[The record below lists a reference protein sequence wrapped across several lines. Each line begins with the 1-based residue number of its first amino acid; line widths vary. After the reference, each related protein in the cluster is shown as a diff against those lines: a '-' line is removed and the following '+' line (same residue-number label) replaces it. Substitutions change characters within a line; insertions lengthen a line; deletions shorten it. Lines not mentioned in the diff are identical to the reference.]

1 MADRD
6 TRYYAFKLFPPRP
19 SFPADITG
27 EEAEIM
33 AEHVA
38 YWTELLNAGT
48 AVAFGAVADPT
59 EPWGLAI
66 VEAGP
71 DTDIN
76 ALREH
81 DPVIRRGLGSGPG
94 LGAAAPDRDDLD
106 VDSGHHRGRAQLHCA
121 RTCPDPRGG
130 RAPWLGRAVR
140 ATTQRGLRIARWLR
154 LRRVCHGMGAHP
166 HASGRRRRSGHTGM
180 ITAQRRTSHG

>member
-48 AVAFGAVADPT
+48 AVAFGAVADST

-71 DTDIN
+71 DTDITV
-76 ALREH
+76 LREH
-81 DPVIRRGLGSGPG
+81 DPVIRRGLGARLEIYPVPN
-94 LGAAAPDRDDLD
+94 A
-106 VDSGHHRGRAQLHCA
+106 VVRAC
-121 RTCPDPRGG
+121 RPTD
-130 RAPWLGRAVR
+130 LGREAVDPGR
-140 ATTQRGLRIARWLR
+140 PAESSVTTR
-154 LRRVCHGMGAHP
+154 
-166 HASGRRRRSGHTGM
+166 
-180 ITAQRRTSHG
+180 

>member
-1 MADRD
+1 MADPN

-27 EEAEIM
+27 QEAEIM

-38 YWTELLNAGT
+38 YWTELLNAGI

-59 EPWGLAI
+59 EAWGLAV

-76 ALREH
+76 GLREH
-81 DPVIRRGLGSGPG
+81 DPVIRRGLG
-94 LGAAAPDRDDLD
+94 
-106 VDSGHHRGRAQLHCA
+106 A
-121 RTCPDPRGG
+121 RLEIYPMPN
-130 RAPWLGRAVR
+130 AVVR
-140 ATTQRGLRIARWLR
+140 ACRPTA
-154 LRRVCHGMGAHP
+154 P
-166 HASGRRRRSGHTGM
+166 GRDAVDVVRPAESSMTW
-180 ITAQRRTSHG
+180 A

>member
-1 MADRD
+1 MADPN
-6 TRYYAFKLFPPRP
+6 TRYYAFRLFPPRP
-19 SFPADITG
+19 TFPTDITG

-71 DTDIN
+71 DTDIT

-81 DPVIRRGLGSGPG
+81 DPVIRRGLGARLEIYRMPNAVVRACRPTN
-94 LGAAAPDRDDLD
+94 LGRDD
-106 VDSGHHRGRAQLHCA
+106 VDPA
-121 RTCPDPRGG
+121 RP
-130 RAPWLGRAVR
+130 AESSV
-140 ATTQRGLRIARWLR
+140 TTR
-154 LRRVCHGMGAHP
+154 
-166 HASGRRRRSGHTGM
+166 
-180 ITAQRRTSHG
+180 

>member
-1 MADRD
+1 MADPNARC
-6 TRYYAFKLFPPRP
+6 YAFKLFPPRP
-19 SFPADITG
+19 TFPADITG

-59 EPWGLAI
+59 EAWGLAI

-71 DTDIN
+71 DTDIT

-81 DPVIRRGLGSGPG
+81 DPVIRRGLG
-94 LGAAAPDRDDLD
+94 
-106 VDSGHHRGRAQLHCA
+106 A
-121 RTCPDPRGG
+121 RLEIYPMPN
-130 RAPWLGRAVR
+130 AVVR
-140 ATTQRGLRIARWLR
+140 ARRPTDPGRDAVDPARPAESSVTTR
-154 LRRVCHGMGAHP
+154 
-166 HASGRRRRSGHTGM
+166 
-180 ITAQRRTSHG
+180 

>member
-1 MADRD
+1 MADPN

-19 SFPADITG
+19 TFPADITG
-27 EEAEIM
+27 DEAEIM

-59 EPWGLAI
+59 EVWGLAV

-71 DTDIN
+71 DTDIT

-81 DPVIRRGLGSGPG
+81 DPVIRRGLGARLEIYPMPNAVVRGCRPTNLS
-94 LGAAAPDRDDLD
+94 RND
-106 VDSGHHRGRAQLHCA
+106 VDPA
-121 RTCPDPRGG
+121 RP
-130 RAPWLGRAVR
+130 AESSV
-140 ATTQRGLRIARWLR
+140 TTR
-154 LRRVCHGMGAHP
+154 
-166 HASGRRRRSGHTGM
+166 
-180 ITAQRRTSHG
+180 

>member
-1 MADRD
+1 MADPN
-6 TRYYAFKLFPPRP
+6 TRYYAFRLFPPRP

-48 AVAFGAVADPT
+48 AVAFGAVADPA
-59 EPWGLAI
+59 EAWGLAV

-76 ALREH
+76 GLREH
-81 DPVIRRGLGSGPG
+81 DPVIRRR
-94 LGAAAPDRDDLD
+94 LGARLEIYPMPNA
-106 VDSGHHRGRAQLHCA
+106 V
-121 RTCPDPRGG
+121 
-130 RAPWLGRAVR
+130 VR
-140 ATTQRGLRIARWLR
+140 ACRKTAPGRDAVDPVRSAESSVTAR
-154 LRRVCHGMGAHP
+154 
-166 HASGRRRRSGHTGM
+166 
-180 ITAQRRTSHG
+180 

>member
-1 MADRD
+1 MADPN
-6 TRYYAFKLFPPRP
+6 TRYYAVKLFAPRP

-27 EEAEIM
+27 QEAQIM

-59 EPWGLAI
+59 EAWGLAI

-71 DTDIN
+71 DTDIT

-81 DPVIRRGLGSGPG
+81 DPVIRRGLG
-94 LGAAAPDRDDLD
+94 
-106 VDSGHHRGRAQLHCA
+106 A
-121 RTCPDPRGG
+121 RLEIYPMPN
-130 RAPWLGRAVR
+130 AVVR
-140 ATTQRGLRIARWLR
+140 AFGPTNPARDAIDPARSAESSVTTR
-154 LRRVCHGMGAHP
+154 
-166 HASGRRRRSGHTGM
+166 
-180 ITAQRRTSHG
+180 

>member
-1 MADRD
+1 MADPD
-6 TRYYAFKLFPPRP
+6 IRYYAFKLFPPRP
-19 SFPADITG
+19 SFPADITE

-48 AVAFGAVADPT
+48 TVAFGAVADPT
-59 EPWGLAI
+59 EAWGLAI

-81 DPVIRRGLGSGPG
+81 DPVIRRGLG
-94 LGAAAPDRDDLD
+94 
-106 VDSGHHRGRAQLHCA
+106 A
-121 RTCPDPRGG
+121 RLEIYPMPN
-130 RAPWLGRAVR
+130 AVVR
-140 ATTQRGLRIARWLR
+140 ACRPTAPGRDAVDPAQSAESSVTTR
-154 LRRVCHGMGAHP
+154 
-166 HASGRRRRSGHTGM
+166 
-180 ITAQRRTSHG
+180 

>member
-1 MADRD
+1 MADPN
-6 TRYYAFKLFPPRP
+6 TRYYAFKLFSPRP

-38 YWTELLNAGT
+38 YWTELLNAGI

-59 EPWGLAI
+59 EAWGLAV

-76 ALREH
+76 GLREH
-81 DPVIRRGLGSGPG
+81 DPVIRRGLG
-94 LGAAAPDRDDLD
+94 
-106 VDSGHHRGRAQLHCA
+106 A
-121 RTCPDPRGG
+121 RLEIYPMPN
-130 RAPWLGRAVR
+130 AVVR
-140 ATTQRGLRIARWLR
+140 AGRPTAPGRDALDPARPAESSVTTR
-154 LRRVCHGMGAHP
+154 
-166 HASGRRRRSGHTGM
+166 
-180 ITAQRRTSHG
+180 

>member
-1 MADRD
+1 MADPN

-38 YWTELLNAGT
+38 YWTELLNAGI

-59 EPWGLAI
+59 EAWGLAV

-76 ALREH
+76 GLREH
-81 DPVIRRGLGSGPG
+81 DPVIRRGLGARLEIYPMPN
-94 LGAAAPDRDDLD
+94 AVVRVCRPTD
-106 VDSGHHRGRAQLHCA
+106 RGREAV
-121 RTCPDPRGG
+121 DPG
-130 RAPWLGRAVR
+130 RPAESSV
-140 ATTQRGLRIARWLR
+140 TTR
-154 LRRVCHGMGAHP
+154 
-166 HASGRRRRSGHTGM
+166 
-180 ITAQRRTSHG
+180 

>member
-1 MADRD
+1 MADPN

-19 SFPADITG
+19 TFPADITG

-59 EPWGLAI
+59 EAWGLAI

-71 DTDIN
+71 DTDVG
-76 ALREH
+76 ALRER
-81 DPVIRRGLGSGPG
+81 DPVIRRGLG
-94 LGAAAPDRDDLD
+94 
-106 VDSGHHRGRAQLHCA
+106 A
-121 RTCPDPRGG
+121 RLEIYPMPN
-130 RAPWLGRAVR
+130 AVVR
-140 ATTQRGLRIARWLR
+140 ACGPTDPGRDAVDPARRAESSVTTR
-154 LRRVCHGMGAHP
+154 
-166 HASGRRRRSGHTGM
+166 
-180 ITAQRRTSHG
+180 

>member
-1 MADRD
+1 MADPN

-19 SFPADITG
+19 SFPADITDD
-27 EEAEIM
+27 EAAIM

-59 EPWGLAI
+59 EVWGLAV

-71 DTDIN
+71 DTDIT

-81 DPVIRRGLGSGPG
+81 DPVIRRGLGARLEIYPMPN
-94 LGAAAPDRDDLD
+94 AVVRACRPTN
-106 VDSGHHRGRAQLHCA
+106 RGRDAGDLA
-121 RTCPDPRGG
+121 RP
-130 RAPWLGRAVR
+130 AESSV
-140 ATTQRGLRIARWLR
+140 TTR
-154 LRRVCHGMGAHP
+154 
-166 HASGRRRRSGHTGM
+166 
-180 ITAQRRTSHG
+180 

>member
-1 MADRD
+1 MVDPN

-19 SFPADITG
+19 TFPADITG

-59 EPWGLAI
+59 EVWGLAI

-71 DTDIN
+71 DTDVN

-81 DPVIRRGLGSGPG
+81 DPVIRRGLGARLEIYPMPN
-94 LGAAAPDRDDLD
+94 A
-106 VDSGHHRGRAQLHCA
+106 VVRAC
-121 RTCPDPRGG
+121 RPTN
-130 RAPWLGRAVR
+130 LGRDAVDPARR
-140 ATTQRGLRIARWLR
+140 AESSVTTR
-154 LRRVCHGMGAHP
+154 
-166 HASGRRRRSGHTGM
+166 
-180 ITAQRRTSHG
+180 

>member
-1 MADRD
+1 MADPH

-19 SFPADITG
+19 TFPADITG

-59 EPWGLAI
+59 EAWGLAV

-71 DTDIN
+71 DTDVN
-76 ALREH
+76 GLREH
-81 DPVIRRGLGSGPG
+81 DPVIRRGLGARLEIYPMPN
-94 LGAAAPDRDDLD
+94 AVVRARRPDRDA
-106 VDSGHHRGRAQLHCA
+106 VDQAGPAESS
-121 RTCPDPRGG
+121 
-130 RAPWLGRAVR
+130 V
-140 ATTQRGLRIARWLR
+140 TTR
-154 LRRVCHGMGAHP
+154 
-166 HASGRRRRSGHTGM
+166 
-180 ITAQRRTSHG
+180 

>member
-1 MADRD
+1 MADPN

-19 SFPADITG
+19 TFPADITG
-27 EEAEIM
+27 DEAEIM

-59 EPWGLAI
+59 EVWGLAI

-71 DTDIN
+71 DTDIT

-81 DPVIRRGLGSGPG
+81 DPVIRRGLGARLEIYPMPNAVVRGCRPTN
-94 LGAAAPDRDDLD
+94 LGRDD
-106 VDSGHHRGRAQLHCA
+106 VDQA
-121 RTCPDPRGG
+121 RP
-130 RAPWLGRAVR
+130 AESSV
-140 ATTQRGLRIARWLR
+140 TTR
-154 LRRVCHGMGAHP
+154 
-166 HASGRRRRSGHTGM
+166 
-180 ITAQRRTSHG
+180 